1 MQSTEPPCCEGL
13 FLAIEFGLK
22 SQNTSLMASILG
34 GIEICRADGK
44 YCEVHEFVAATLI
57 EHQEE
62 LQPAFQ
68 EAHDN
73 FAKFAKF
80 NRLLKAIG
88 NMDPSKQE
96 VLSLRF
102 PGEEGSLI
110 LNILALLKQGNSEAI
125 AFVNTL
131 TE

>member
-1 MQSTEPPCCEGL
+1 MESGQ
-13 FLAIEFGLK
+13 F
-22 SQNTSLMASILG
+22 
-34 GIEICRADGK
+34 
-44 YCEVHEFVAATLI
+44 CEVHKSVATRLI
-57 EHQEE
+57 EHQEG

-73 FAKFAKF
+73 FAKLAKF

-88 NMDPSKQE
+88 NMDPSEQE

-102 PGEEGSLI
+102 PGEEGSLV
-110 LNILALLKQGNSEAI
+110 LNILALLKQGDSEAI

-131 TE
+131 TQ